1 VAQALRSKQP
11 NRKEIEK
18 NHKINLKKKNIMMN
32 DEIRK
37 ENKP

>member
-18 NHKINLKKKNIMMN
+18 KPQDQFKKKKHN
-32 DEIRK
+32 DER
-37 ENKP
+37 